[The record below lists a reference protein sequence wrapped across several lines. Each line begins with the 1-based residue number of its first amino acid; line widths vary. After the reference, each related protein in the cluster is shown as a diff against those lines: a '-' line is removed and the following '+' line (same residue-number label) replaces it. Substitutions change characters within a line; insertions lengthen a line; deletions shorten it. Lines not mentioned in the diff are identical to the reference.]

1 VREYA
6 CTTVDILAR
15 RLRLSFLNVQVK
27 DYKRKYCKKIAR
39 FSKRGAKIYQEF
51 MSLKAAEE
59 ALPKIVA
66 IMADEL
72 GWDDK
77 EKLRQSDLAIQFL
90 RSVNPFFIA
99 VGVTQCCGSGL
110 LESGVFRCRPKYF
123 Q

>member
-1 VREYA
+1 MREYA

-15 RLRLSFLNVQVK
+15 RLRLSFLNVQVNIISEVTVQK
-27 DYKRKYCKKIAR
+27 LRDA
-39 FSKRGAKIYQEF
+39 SDRGARIYQEF

-77 EKLRQSDLAIQFL
+77 EKLRQTDLAIHFL
-90 RSVNPFFIA
+90 R
-99 VGVTQCCGSGL
+99 
-110 LESGVFRCRPKYF
+110 
-123 Q
+123 

>member
-1 VREYA
+1 MDSDPEPDPAPLVRGTDPRIRIRTKMSLIPDAIHLIEALRY
-6 CTTVDILAR
+6 TV
-15 RLRLSFLNVQVK
+15 
-27 DYKRKYCKKIAR
+27 
-39 FSKRGAKIYQEF
+39 SKYQEF

-77 EKLRQSDLAIQFL
+77 EKLRQTDLAIQFL

-99 VGVTQCCGSGL
+99 VG
-110 LESGVFRCRPKYF
+110 
-123 Q
+123 